1 MPSKHPRSS
10 RMAARRTN
18 FTSKSDLQSEGEFIH
33 DEVSTMS
40 STDDAPTQSAPSPT
54 RTPSTPSTNSASK
67 SEEKSLAQIMAT
79 YGSPGSSSNP
89 AVWGYGENTH
99 STPFTVQ
106 DAEEQFPRLQ
116 VVPTERSPPTS
127 QQSTVSSSSALP
139 HATPRFS
146 LSPRRTRTPAPTPP
160 AIVVKLDAATQTSTP
175 TTLTAA
181 ARSLIRANPAAALLA
196 SSIMHQAASAIQRR
210 FKRHVTRTE
219 FFRKKA
225 ESLIARQE
233 NIHFAKYLS
242 RVLALH
248 SFYFGGM
255 GTLDSPENHPQTAE
269 NHSELQ
275 HKQKFGG
282 FPLSVVDARA
292 LQLTRLSIDK
302 QSCLSSSKVSLLG
315 NSSWTIFHAP
325 ETNGTS
331 TSFGPYTQTAETI
344 PLDLRPVPTCNH
356 HMPISPRKCERQT
369 VTVVSTWLPYP
380 RGSHRIRTIKIT
392 QELGRSLNQ
401 LELRKAPRVRL
412 RLKHASLSAYQRV
425 ITPKLKFQYQAST
438 VPTTAPT
445 SAFTSLVPVSSMFTN
460 QRQGNSTQDART
472 VLSSVRSWS
481 DRRNSSPT
489 PSFDNF
495 VPSFMRDTIITRAAE
510 LMSDMQLFATN
521 DVSPQ
526 ENNDSESAGGPNRE
540 NTAELTQRRDEPAN
554 RWMRSSH
561 TSARDH
567 ALLDHD
573 HNASTNND
581 DTSDRSESRDIQF
594 GLSPSAVFDRAENYG
609 SYREFENRNDEGIQ
623 RGFDFRI
630 DANRGNNHSSATPS
644 DCNDDYN
651 SSNDEDEDHSS
662 NGNNH

>member
-1 MPSKHPRSS
+1 MPRKHPRPS
-10 RMAARRTN
+10 RTAARRTN

-40 STDDAPTQSAPSPT
+40 STDDAPTHSAPSPT
-54 RTPSTPSTNSASK
+54 PTLSTPSTNSSSESK
-67 SEEKSLAQIMAT
+67 EKSLTQMMAT

-116 VVPTERSPPTS
+116 VVPTERSPPTP

-146 LSPRRTRTPAPTPP
+146 LSPRRTRTPAPAPP

-210 FKRHVTRTE
+210 FKRYVTRTE

-225 ESLIARQE
+225 ESLIERQE
-233 NIHFAKYLS
+233 NIHFGKYLS
-242 RVLALH
+242 RVRALH

-255 GTLDSPENHPQTAE
+255 ALDSPENHSCGSKHEHEP
-269 NHSELQ
+269 
-275 HKQKFGG
+275 KFGG

-292 LQLTRLSIDK
+292 RQLTSLNIDEAVVLIFEQSQLARKFKLDNLPCTRDEWYKYIFWPVHANGGDHQYLDERHIHVNTTPYAKLATAMRAPNRSI
-302 QSCLSSSKVSLLG
+302 SSGYKRG
-315 NSSWTIFHAP
+315 A
-325 ETNGTS
+325 
-331 TSFGPYTQTAETI
+331 
-344 PLDLRPVPTCNH
+344 
-356 HMPISPRKCERQT
+356 T
-369 VTVVSTWLPYP
+369 V
-380 RGSHRIRTIKIT
+380 HRRTTYIT
-392 QELGRSLNQ
+392 EELGRSLNH
-401 LELRKAPRVRL
+401 LELRKPPRVRL
-412 RLKHASLSAYQRV
+412 RLQYASLPAYQHA
-425 ITPKLKFQYQAST
+425 ITPKLKYQAPT

-445 SAFTSLVPVSSMFTN
+445 SAFTSLVPVSSVITN
-460 QRQGNSTQDART
+460 QQQDEPTQDART
-472 VLSSVRSWS
+472 ALSSIRSWS

-489 PSFDNF
+489 PSLDNT
-495 VPSFMRDTIITRAAE
+495 VPSFMRNTMITRAAE
-510 LMSDMQLFATN
+510 LMSDMQLFATV

-526 ENNDSESAGGPNRE
+526 LQSDHDDSESAGGPNRE
-540 NTAELTQRRDEPAN
+540 ITAEPTQRRDEPAD
-554 RWMRSSH
+554 RWAVSSPATGH
-561 TSARDH
+561 EH
-567 ALLDHD
+567 
-573 HNASTNND
+573 STATEHEHSTYND
-581 DTSDRSESRDIQF
+581 DTSDRGYGHDIQF
-594 GLSPSAVFDRAENYG
+594 GLSPNAVFDRAENHG
-609 SYREFENRNDEGIQ
+609 SYREFENRNDDGIQ
-623 RGFDFRI
+623 RGFEFRL

-644 DCNDDYN
+644 DCNDDYS

-662 NGNNH
+662 NGNSH

>member
-1 MPSKHPRSS
+1 
-10 RMAARRTN
+10 
-18 FTSKSDLQSEGEFIH
+18 
-33 DEVSTMS
+33 MS

-54 RTPSTPSTNSASK
+54 RTPSTPSTNSASESAEK
-67 SEEKSLAQIMAT
+67 KSLAQIMAT

-255 GTLDSPENHPQTAE
+255 GTLDSPGNHPQTAE

-292 LQLTRLSIDK
+292 LQLSSHSSIDRQ

-344 PLDLRPVPTCNH
+344 DQPSTHVPTCNH

-369 VTVVSTWLPYP
+369 VTVVSHTHVALPNT
-380 RGSHRIRTIKIT
+380 HDKIT
-392 QELGRSLNQ
+392 KELGRSLNQ

>member
-67 SEEKSLAQIMAT
+67 SEEKSLARIMAT

-160 AIVVKLDAATQTSTP
+160 VIVVKLDAATQTSTP

-255 GTLDSPENHPQTAE
+255 GTLDSPGNHPQTAE
-269 NHSELQ
+269 NHSK
-275 HKQKFGG
+275 HKHEPKFGG

-292 LQLTRLSIDK
+292 LQLARLNIDEAVVLIFEQSQLARKFKLDNFPCTRDEWYKYIFWPVHANGGDHTDQPFDPRADM
-302 QSCLSSSKVSLLG
+302 QSPYANLAAKMRAPNRNGSLA
-315 NSSWTIFHAP
+315 H
-325 ETNGTS
+325 
-331 TSFGPYTQTAETI
+331 
-344 PLDLRPVPTCNH
+344 
-356 HMPISPRKCERQT
+356 
-369 VTVVSTWLPYP
+369 P
-380 RGSHRIRTIKIT
+380 RGSTKYPHKIT
-392 QELGRSLNQ
+392 KELGLSLNQ

>member
-1 MPSKHPRSS
+1 
-10 RMAARRTN
+10 
-18 FTSKSDLQSEGEFIH
+18 
-33 DEVSTMS
+33 
-40 STDDAPTQSAPSPT
+40 
-54 RTPSTPSTNSASK
+54 
-67 SEEKSLAQIMAT
+67 MAT

-116 VVPTERSPPTS
+116 VVPTERSPPTP

-160 AIVVKLDAATQTSTP
+160 AIVVKLYAATQTSTP

-255 GTLDSPENHPQTAE
+255 GTLDSPENHKQTAE
-269 NHSELQ
+269 KHSELQ
-275 HKQKFGG
+275 HKKKFGG
-282 FPLSVVDARA
+282 FPLSIVDARA
-292 LQLTRLSIDK
+292 LKLT
-302 QSCLSSSKVSLLG
+302 
-315 NSSWTIFHAP
+315 A
-325 ETNGTS
+325 
-331 TSFGPYTQTAETI
+331 
-344 PLDLRPVPTCNH
+344 
-356 HMPISPRKCERQT
+356 ISPKKHKSSEMMTIDSAVVLIFEHDHIARKFKLDNFPCTRDEWYKYIFWPVHANGGDQPFDPRADMQ
-369 VTVVSTWLPYP
+369 SPYANLAAKMTPNRYGSLKHP
-380 RGSHRIRTIKIT
+380 RGSTKYPRKIT
-392 QELGRSLNQ
+392 EELGRSLNQ

-445 SAFTSLVPVSSMFTN
+445 SASTLLVPVSSVFTN
-460 QRQGNSTQDART
+460 QQQGESTQDART
-472 VLSSVRSWS
+472 VRSSVRSWS

-540 NTAELTQRRDEPAN
+540 NTAELTQRRDEPPN

-567 ALLDHD
+567 ALLDHA

-594 GLSPSAVFDRAENYG
+594 GLSPNAVFDRTEDRG
-609 SYREFENRNDEGIQ
+609 SYREFENHNERL
-623 RGFDFRI
+623 RTVY
-630 DANRGNNHSSATPS
+630 TPEMGHAMLDPIRHMYLRS
-644 DCNDDYN
+644 
-651 SSNDEDEDHSS
+651 
-662 NGNNH
+662 